1 MADTDNYLPCDA
13 YQGSPDSDAF
23 PGFTVFQSD
32 STGLHY
38 FSMVDKNGHIVL
50 KSEGYDSAASR
61 DEGIT
66 SVLQNR
72 DTEERWTK
80 GKDDEGYFMS
90 LHTETGKEIAR
101 TCYFGSEGAM
111 LGWWMPFA
119 AEMLAFGHADEDKS
133 IALPNFTEMPPAG
146 LTKEQKNMERENV
159 PPPMTP
165 SEAATRETA
174 HINKHGWK
182 WLLGLIL
189 LACLL
194 WLVLCGFDNQE
205 KMTDTSE
212 QNGATK
218 NHLKESVA
226 TKR

>member
-1 MADTDNYLPCDA
+1 MVDTDNYLPCDA
-13 YQGSPDSDAF
+13 YHSSPTSDVF
-23 PGFTVFQSD
+23 PGFTVFQTGN
-32 STGLHY
+32 TGLHY

-50 KSEGYDSAASR
+50 KSTGYESAAGR

-80 GKDDEGYFMS
+80 EKDDEGYFMS
-90 LHTETGKEIAR
+90 LHNDTGKELAR
-101 TCYFGSEGAM
+101 TCYFGSEGAL

-119 AEMLAFGHADEDKS
+119 ADMLAFGHADEDKS
-133 IALPNFTEMPPAG
+133 IALPNFTEMPPVG
-146 LTKEQKNMERENV
+146 LTKESKSLEQENLV
-159 PPPMTP
+159 PPMVP
-165 SEAATRETA
+165 SDAKYRETA

-194 WLVLCGFDNQE
+194 WLVLCGFNKQE

-218 NHLKESVA
+218 NHLPESVVA
-226 TKR
+226 KR

>member
-1 MADTDNYLPCDA
+1 MADTDNYLPCAA
-13 YQGSPDSDAF
+13 YQGFPDSDAF

-50 KSEGYDSAASR
+50 KSEGYESAANR
-61 DEGIT
+61 DQGII

-90 LHTETGKEIAR
+90 LHTDIGKEIAR

-119 AEMLAFGHADEDKS
+119 AQMLAFGHADEDKS
-133 IALPNFTEMPPAG
+133 IALPNFTETLPTG
-146 LTKEQKNMERENV
+146 STKESKNLERENM
-159 PPPMTP
+159 PPSDM
-165 SEAATRETA
+165 AHREPT
-174 HINKHGWK
+174 HLNTHGWK
-182 WLLGLIL
+182 WVLGLIL
-189 LACLL
+189 LACVL
-194 WLVLCGFDNQE
+194 WLVLCGFDKQE
-205 KMTDTSE
+205 KMTGISE

-218 NHLKESVA
+218 NHLQESAA